1 MPTPVPTDTDVHV
14 TRGLLGALLEL
25 AATEDPAAVSAALA
39 VTPAGDLDRTAVPD
53 DSTDADGRASTD
65 GRVDA
70 DSIADLDPETPVF
83 TDLFLPQERRS
94 INAVFGMDVT
104 IPPRQTQGR
113 FLSHPLGR
121 LEVTKEDDLHE
132 VVLVAVPP
140 WDHDAVAAFDRRG
153 RRRGLVVL
161 DAAPPVG
168 QLEDF
173 DEAQS
178 M

>member
-1 MPTPVPTDTDVHV
+1 VSTDTDVHV
-14 TRGLLGALLEL
+14 TRGLLDALLEL
-25 AATEDPAAVSAALA
+25 AAAEDPEAVSAAIA
-39 VTPAGDLDRTAVPD
+39 VTPAGDLDRSVSEGSPD
-53 DSTDADGRASTD
+53 GNGGIDADG
-65 GRVDA
+65 
-70 DSIADLDPETPVF
+70 ADLDPATPVF
-83 TDLFLPQERRS
+83 TDLFLPQQRRS
-94 INAVFGMDVT
+94 VNAVFGMDVT

-113 FLSHPLGR
+113 FVSHPLGQ

-140 WDHDAVAAFDRRG
+140 WDGDAVAAFDRRG
-153 RRRGLVVL
+153 NRRRLVVL

-173 DEAQS
+173 DETQS